1 MLPIKVFYH
10 EPITEQFKALEKTDK
25 GDWIDL
31 RCAEDVDMKSGEFR
45 VLSLGISVE
54 LPENYEAHIAT
65 RSSTFKTWGIL
76 MANSH
81 GIIDNSYC
89 GQNDIWRFPALAM
102 RDTHINKG
110 DRIAQ
115 FRLVKK
121 MEQVEFITVDHL
133 DGENRGG
140 IGSSGKN

>member
-1 MLPIKVFYH
+1 MLPIKVLYH
-10 EPITEQFKALEKTDK
+10 EPITEQFKALEKTEQ

-31 RCAEDVDMKSGEFR
+31 RSAEDVTMKAGDFQ
-45 VLSLGISVE
+45 VISLGVSIE
-54 LPENYEAHIAT
+54 LPEGYEAHIAT

-102 RDTHINKG
+102 RDTHIKKG
-110 DRIAQ
+110 DRICQ

-121 MEQVEFITVDHL
+121 METVDFITVDHL
-133 DGENRGG
+133 DGKDRGG